1 MPGMAQ
7 NRRANLLSAVLSIS
21 LLLAGCGTSG
31 GSAEETTT
39 TLDAQE
45 TTTTVVSTTT
55 TAPPT
60 TTTLPPTTTTTQ
72 PALTTDDLWQVY
84 TEWVDGVA
92 TGAWDRAMEL
102 STGPALEYVR
112 MTTVLH
118 EITPQDG
125 WVFESDSGPTSE
137 IIEIDATTLAV
148 GGTVAYTGE
157 AGRLE
162 PADPVFDISGDQPL
176 MAYWGASE
184 LATDSDRLPFSE
196 RIVILGE
203 RTDACDFTPLWSYIG
218 GGGEPIEDGLYQLII
233 VVDVCP
239 GSDWLPGFDEVVL
252 STASSSGSADSVAW
266 DTSRREDGSM
276 PAETSSVVAVISAV
290 EREDLAQ
297 SMTLDLG
304 IAGESQSVTIPPMA
318 KS

>member
-1 MPGMAQ
+1 M
-7 NRRANLLSAVLSIS
+7 SAVLSLS
-21 LLLAGCGTSG
+21 LLLTACGTSG
-31 GSAEETTT
+31 DSSVETTT
-39 TLDAQE
+39 TLAAQE
-45 TTTTVVSTTT
+45 TTTTVVLTTT
-55 TAPPT
+55 TALPT

-72 PALTTDDLWQVY
+72 PALSVDDLWQVY
-84 TEWVDGVA
+84 TEWTNGVA

-125 WVFESDSGPTSE
+125 WVFESDDGPTSE
-137 IIEIDATTLAV
+137 MIEIDSTTLAV

-176 MAYWGASE
+176 VAYWGETE
-184 LATDSDRLPFSE
+184 LATDADRLPLSE
-196 RIVILGE
+196 RIVALGD

-218 GGGEPIEDGLYQLII
+218 GGGEPIEDSLYQLII
-233 VVDVCP
+233 IVDVCP
-239 GSDWLPGFDEVVL
+239 GSDWLPGFDEVNL
-252 STASSSGSADSVAW
+252 STASSSGAADSVAW
-266 DTSRREDGSM
+266 DSSRRDDGSM

-290 EREDLAQ
+290 ERGDLAQ
-297 SMTLDLG
+297 PMTLDLG
-304 IAGESQSVTIPPMA
+304 IAGQSQRVSIPPMVE
-318 KS
+318 S